1 MPDTTLITQLDQLRD
16 YYVQQQKTTNNLI
29 SGLKNAS
36 AAWNKLN
43 RAMGEYAP
51 IAVDADHLTQA
62 QQALLQMPVK
72 VAVEDVL
79 IADLRQQYKALTHLI
94 AALKESSTALQS
106 DPVDVIKLDRGY
118 AVLQNSGLEPE
129 LLAELE
135 QELQRAQEQLGNVFG
150 AALHERL
157 AELGVEMGGRAPRFE
172 AGRFEIVANF
182 ISRKVSL
189 NYGKM
194 EVTRNIPISI
204 DAVIRAYQ
212 TAVKHIM
219 GRNED
224 GEVWIKQFK
233 AAYENARRLAEKPS
247 PRVNIVDCYFQLV
260 LLRQNRAFGLEPS
273 KHTISDYTRPQFMY
287 DFVRFRNFAV
297 EGQQIHLHVATKSQT
312 DTPSKSMWMVDGDSP
327 HAGYYV
333 ADIEFTRG

>member
-1 MPDTTLITQLDQLRD
+1 MPHITLTTQLDQLRD
-16 YYVQQQKTTNNLI
+16 HYVQQQKTANNLI
-29 SGLKNAS
+29 STLKNAS
-36 AAWNKLN
+36 GAWNKLN
-43 RAMGEYAP
+43 RALADYAP

-62 QQALLQMPVK
+62 QQSLQQMPIK
-72 VAVEDVL
+72 MAVEDIL
-79 IADLRQQYKALTHLI
+79 IGDLRQQNKMLTQLI
-94 AALKESSTALQS
+94 TALKETSTALQS
-106 DPVDVIKLDRGY
+106 DPVDVIKLDRGF
-118 AVLQNSGLEPE
+118 AVLQNSELEPE
-129 LLAELE
+129 LLTELE

-157 AELGVEMGGRAPRFE
+157 AELGIEMGGRAPRFE
-172 AGRFEIVANF
+172 AGRFEILASF

-194 EVTRNIPISI
+194 EVARNIPISI
-204 DAVIRAYQ
+204 DAVTRAYQ

-224 GEVWIKQFK
+224 GEVWMKQFK

-273 KHTISDYTRPQFMY
+273 KHTISDYTRSQFMY
-287 DFVRFRNFAV
+287 DFVRFRNFST
-297 EGQQIHLHVATKSQT
+297 EGQQIHIHVATKSQT
-312 DTPSKSMWMVDGDSP
+312 DAPSKSMWVVDGDSP
-327 HAGYYV
+327 HSGYYV
-333 ADIEFTRG
+333 SDIEFVRG

>member
-1 MPDTTLITQLDQLRD
+1 MPDTTLTTQLDQLRD
-16 YYVQQQKTTNNLI
+16 TYIQQQKTTNSLI
-29 SGLKNAS
+29 SSLKNAS

-43 RAMGEYAP
+43 RAIGDYAP
-51 IAVDADHLTQA
+51 IAVDTDHLAQA
-62 QQALLQMPVK
+62 QQAFQQMPVK
-72 VAVEDVL
+72 IAVEDVL
-79 IADLRQQYKALTHLI
+79 IADLRQQNKALTHLI
-94 AALKESSTALQS
+94 TALKETSTALQS
-106 DPVDVIKLDRGY
+106 DPVDVIKLDHGY
-118 AVLQNSGLEPE
+118 AVLRNFDLGPD

-150 AALHERL
+150 VALHERL
-157 AELGVEMGGRAPRFE
+157 AELGIEMGGRAPRFE

-194 EVTRNIPISI
+194 EVARNIPISI
-204 DAVIRAYQ
+204 EAVIRAYQ
-212 TAVKHIM
+212 TAVKNIM

-233 AAYENARRLAEKPS
+233 AAYENARRLAEKSS

-260 LLRQNRAFGLEPS
+260 LMRQSRAFGLEPS

-287 DFVRFRNFAV
+287 DFVRFRNFV
-297 EGQQIHLHVATKSQT
+297 TDGQQIHTHVAAKSQT
-312 DTPSKSMWMVDGDSP
+312 DALSKSMWMVDGDSP
-327 HAGYYV
+327 HSGYYV
-333 ADIEFTRG
+333 ADIEFVRG